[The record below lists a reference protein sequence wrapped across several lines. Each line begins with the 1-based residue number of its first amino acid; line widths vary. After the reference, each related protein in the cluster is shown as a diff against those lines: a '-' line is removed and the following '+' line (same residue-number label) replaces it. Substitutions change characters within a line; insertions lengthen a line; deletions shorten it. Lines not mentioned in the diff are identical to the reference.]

1 MSETRGWHRVTDPV
15 GRLLLRLGATLRM
28 GSRDR
33 GEQLVS
39 VVDEAA
45 EQESFEDETQ
55 ELLHSVFEFGETVVR
70 EVMVPRPDMV
80 TVAGDVDVEAAVD
93 RFLETGVSRIPVIGE
108 DADDILG
115 VLHLRDLVR
124 TNGRTLLELVRPAA
138 FVPESQK
145 ADDLLRQMQ
154 RERFHLALVVDEY
167 GGIAGLVT
175 MEDLIE
181 ELVGE
186 ISDEHDRDAPEL
198 VELADGRVRVAARY
212 NLHDLGEHFGLE
224 LEDSEVTSVGG
235 LLAKSLGRLP
245 LPGAQASVS
254 GLILTAERVEGRRLR
269 TVLVERDAALIAA
282 EDAFPPEQPRRRDRE
297 AARLAVLEE
306 ERR

>member
-1 MSETRGWHRVTDPV
+1 MSDPRGWQRITDPI

-28 GSRDR
+28 GSREQ
-33 GEQLVS
+33 GVQLVS

-45 EQESFEDETQ
+45 EQEVLEDETQ
-55 ELLHSVFEFGETVVR
+55 ELIHSVFEFGETVVR
-70 EVMVPRPDMV
+70 EVMVPRTDMI
-80 TVAGDVDVEAAVD
+80 TIEGEADVEAAAD
-93 RFLETGVSRIPVIGE
+93 RFIASGVSRMPVVGE
-108 DADDILG
+108 DSDDILG
-115 VLHLRDLVR
+115 VLHLRDILRVEQR
-124 TNGRTLLELVRPAA
+124 TALELARPAA

-145 ADDLLRQMQ
+145 ADELLRQMQ

-198 VELADGRVRVAARY
+198 VELPDGRVRVAARY
-212 NLHDLGEHFGLE
+212 NIEDLGEHFGLE
-224 LEDSEVTSVGG
+224 LEDDEVDSIGG
-235 LLAKSLGRLP
+235 LLAKALGRVP
-245 LPGAQASVS
+245 IPGAQASVS
-254 GLILTAERVEGRRLR
+254 GLVLTAERVEGKRLK
-269 TVLVERDAALIAA
+269 TVLVERDEALVAA
-282 EDAFPPEQPRRRDRE
+282 EAAFPPE
-297 AARLAVLEE
+297 